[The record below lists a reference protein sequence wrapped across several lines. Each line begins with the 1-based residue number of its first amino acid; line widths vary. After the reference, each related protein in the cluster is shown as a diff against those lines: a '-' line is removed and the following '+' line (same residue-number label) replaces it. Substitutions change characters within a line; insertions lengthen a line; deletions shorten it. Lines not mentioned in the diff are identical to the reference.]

1 MVQWLYELITNPFL
15 LAGTTAWFV
24 AQVLKT
30 IIHALIHK
38 KLQWERMV
46 GDGGMPSGHSA
57 TVTAVAVM
65 ALLCYGPGSFEFAVS
80 TILAMVVCH
89 DAMGVRRQA
98 GNHAAILNDLVEAFN
113 ALLEDKLPETKLKEF
128 LGHTPIQVIAGILV
142 GIGDAVLLYFL
153 LIR

>member
-1 MVQWLYELITNPFL
+1 MTWLRELFTNPFL
-15 LAGTTAWFV
+15 LAGTTAWFL

-57 TVTAVAVM
+57 TVTALATM
-65 ALLCYGPGSFEFAVS
+65 SLLYYGPGSFAFAIS
-80 TILAMVVCH
+80 AILAIVVCH

-98 GNHAAILNDLVEAFN
+98 GNHAVVLNEIMEAFN
-113 ALLEDKLPETKLKEF
+113 ALLEDKLPEVKLKEF
-128 LGHTPIQVIAGILV
+128 LGHTPIQVTAGILV
-142 GIGDAVLLYFL
+142 GIGDALLMYFL
-153 LIR
+153 LVR